1 MLNTLDEVAQRVPE
15 RLQANFADFNA
26 ENQLPYRVEMSIG
39 MARVPFEDTMSLVDI
54 INQADAAANDN
65 KREPKE
71 QTTLIPAPAM
81 SDECAEM
88 MRVDKS
94 DPDKPCQGLTL
105 DCIAKMGCALPLAV
119 ATPAASIATFDHR
132 AGPVDQLPI
141 TRLFGRTLGPE
152 PEPPLFPG

>member
-1 MLNTLDEVAQRVPE
+1 MHRPVKRWLSFLLLFGAMLGLLAQEVA
-15 RLQANFADFNA
+15 FASA
-26 ENQLPYRVEMSIG
+26 PAIA
-39 MARVPFEDTMSLVDI
+39 MADTVI
-54 INQADAAANDN
+54 A
-65 KREPKE
+65 
-71 QTTLIPAPAM
+71 APAM

-132 AGPVDQLPI
+132 AGPVDQLPS